1 MAGNFSSQ
9 RVAQPVSQ
17 EDEIILLAGGNDD
30 KSWKGTGQLLDNYEQ
45 GYTISSSNNGPQN
58 NSSNV
63 LNRNLSFFGGT
74 WMNNSSSQKDEIL
87 IFRFP
92 TSVTITS
99 YKMWE
104 TKDRH
109 LSYPPIYWELHS
121 LTMFGN
127 MDQFIHNDNLD
138 PNFWY
143 NKINE
148 LTFIKTVDA
157 VTIDDDDD
165 QVSRKYTNA
174 KSINDDEKFHEY
186 KIDSSQR
193 KKGNILIMYFPYP
206 FSRINKDLVK
216 ENPAVTIG
224 GLAFYG
230 IKYPHDE
237 NGFLDT
243 TPNFDIIG
251 IHEKKYRV
259 MPVKISDISNT
270 YDDFFNILSEQPWY
284 NDIELTKAVTNSA
297 GFIKDG
303 DDELYHNYYYTDIN
317 GPLFCYDIDKKSLK
331 YTRINSDIS
340 SNIIKGPPEKTNFPR
355 SPSLTYKILSL
366 KNSLLTTGGVP
377 PTAGTLGW
385 YHRAIVPGY
394 LNRRVPAKGDIS
406 ASGWGE
412 PVSNV
417 RPILKGNPQ
426 DFKPG
431 TYDGR
436 ELAGADSRSYLI
448 NPTKKTYAGNEW
460 YHWNTDDDDKRW
472 PGPLIVKAESG
483 PYDEFLEVTDGNYV
497 YGHVLNNGGKRTL
510 IDPYTFALYGVHWI
524 GPMGGNQ
531 GDNNNGQNLSVFN
544 HAIKLFGYNN
554 YFTNMR
560 RGSSLRGLGGL
571 ISPQQHDANH
581 RDGYAMWKLD
591 ENYSYISVEFS
602 TNGAYAMVDGT
613 SNKMTTFTNTDSKL
627 DDDPSN
633 DIDESIQRATIL
645 LAQNEKSTRRHESWS
660 VGRRF
665 KATRNMGLFGTSLE
679 DERLGRGI
687 SYKGEPWEV
696 SWGDPLRDLPS
707 DSPANNYKNNS
718 SMSLNI
724 DNIFAETAT
733 SIPPGNATWQL
744 GIGGG
749 ETTML
754 NSVYGLEKKHIDPR
768 QNYFTDITECSV
780 NIIRVVSTEELPV
793 NDTPDPDQYLTW
805 WTGLQQKERS
815 AINLVALI
823 LEAKYSVSDYDT
835 QDADGNLL
843 SDSEEYVKD
852 LRSSMNVPVNLTH
865 HIDAET
871 QTINKPGYFGDA
883 TNNNGSDGWNWHGSE
898 ASTSFG
904 GATHATKPFIGD
916 KWWNRD
922 WNGKQTEFSNS
933 FNKFEE
939 LERIETTNTTKI
951 YSSHYSDIGS
961 GSGLK
966 GGNWMMLL
974 IRQSVFFGFEVTYY
988 TGHPQSIIDL
998 SASWQSDTDT
1008 NNPKDL
1014 DLSDNDIIMVSYE
1027 EHIEDLSI
1035 QTKLKV
1041 IENKYYLFN
1050 YDEIDTS
1057 FNYLRKYGLKN
1068 NTTYT
1073 LDIPEDHAIRI
1084 LNKELSPVNGAAD
1097 TQKDDFIS
1105 VSGTNSHTTS
1115 EGYIYYYHDVTVKV
1129 LGNFG
1134 QVSIESIDNSYI
1146 NGEYLFQYNE
1156 EDWHL
1161 KHNYIQK
1168 DLIFLEGADHTLAHH
1183 GQATDDG
1190 NYDYLTKVL
1199 FDEFD
1204 QDEIRPEQFKNNFF
1218 SDISFGNS
1226 NISEIGKY
1234 AFTTTVDRPHIRE
1247 SIPPLTLV
1255 IPNTVIYIGEGAFM
1269 NCKIHKLTLGNK
1281 VAHIDKYA
1289 FKNCDIST
1297 LIITPS
1303 LEEIGEEAF
1312 TNNNIT
1318 SLFIPYTV
1326 KILGLNAFTG
1336 NNITKLSVPTAI
1348 YPRGFTNGYNHEAQT
1363 SSSTLQKVSSD
1374 TGEWDTIDS
1383 SNARVP
1389 RQWWMEGPDSIY
1401 RNGSGNYEGR
1411 IIDDRDEC
1419 RDYDVY
1425 ERLWLADYKSRRV
1438 SKNENDPLTR
1448 SDYDGPHWRDISAQS
1463 IDYT

>member
-1 MAGNFSSQ
+1 MAVNFSSQ

-17 EDEIILLAGGNDD
+17 KDEIILLAGGNDD

-63 LNRNLSFFGGT
+63 LNRNLSFLGGT
-74 WMNNSSSQKDEIL
+74 WMNNSSSQKDEFL

-104 TKDRH
+104 TKDQH
-109 LSYPPIYWELHS
+109 LSYPPIKWELHS

-143 NKINE
+143 NKINDS
-148 LTFIKTVDA
+148 TFIKKVDA
-157 VTIDDDDD
+157 ERNADDYG
-165 QVSRKYTNA
+165 VISRKYTNA
-174 KSINDDEKFHEY
+174 KSIIDDKQFHEY
-186 KIDSSQR
+186 KIDSSKR

-243 TPNFDIIG
+243 TNNFDIIG

-303 DDELYHNYYYTDIN
+303 DELYHNYYYTDIN

-331 YTRINSDIS
+331 YTIINSDKS
-340 SNIIKGPPEKTNFPR
+340 SNSIKGPPAKTNFPR

-366 KNSLLTTGGVP
+366 KNSLLTTDGVI
-377 PTAGTLGW
+377 PTAGTFGW
-385 YHRAIVPGY
+385 NQRRIVPGY
-394 LNRRVPAKGDIS
+394 INAVKKGD
-406 ASGWGE
+406 GWGN
-412 PVSNV
+412 PKDDV
-417 RPILKGNPQ
+417 RPILTGDKN
-426 DFKPG
+426 DFKYG
-431 TYDGR
+431 RHDGR
-436 ELAGADSRSYLI
+436 RLGDVESRNYIIPQITEKSGGALG
-448 NPTKKTYAGNEW
+448 KLYAYHEW
-460 YHWNTDDDDKRW
+460 YNWNEDDSGKRW

-497 YGHVLNNGGKRTL
+497 YGHILNAGGAGGARTL
-510 IDPYTFALYGVHWI
+510 IDPYTFTVFGVYWI
-524 GPMGGNQ
+524 GSRALQ
-531 GDNNNGQNLSVFN
+531 DDNRNGQNLSVFN

-560 RGSSLRGLGGL
+560 RGSSLQGLGGL
-571 ISPQQHDANH
+571 ISPSNYAGEH

-602 TNGAYAMVDGT
+602 TNGAYAMDDGV
-613 SNKMTTFTNTDSKL
+613 SNKMSTFTNKDGSL
-627 DDDPSN
+627 DDDPDN
-633 DIDESIQRATIL
+633 DGPFEIQRATIL
-645 LAQNEKSTRRHESWS
+645 LAQNENSTRRHESWS
-660 VGRRF
+660 VGRQW
-665 KATRNMGLFGTSLE
+665 RNHRDMGLFATSLE
-679 DERLGRGI
+679 GDRLGGGI

-696 SWGDPLRDLPS
+696 SWGDPLKDLPS
-707 DSPANNYKNNS
+707 HYSPANNYKTNS

-724 DNIFAETAT
+724 AQIDGYYAE
-733 SIPPGNATWQL
+733 I
-744 GIGGG
+744 GG

-754 NSVYGLEKKHIDPR
+754 NSVYGLEKKHIDPD
-768 QNYFTDITECSV
+768 QNHFNVITGRSV
-780 NIIRVVSTEELPV
+780 NIIRSSSVDDMPVLSTSGLPI
-793 NDTPDPDQYLTW
+793 NGTTSADYLSW
-805 WTGLQQKERS
+805 WKNLLRRERS

-823 LEAKYSVSDYDT
+823 LEAKDSVSDYDT
-835 QDADGNLL
+835 GTIGNWRR
-843 SDSEEYVKD
+843 DSEQYVED
-852 LRSSMNVPVNLTH
+852 LRSSMNVPVNLKN
-865 HIDAET
+865 HIEAGT
-871 QTINKPGYFGDA
+871 QSLAAPGNFADA
-883 TNNNGSDGWNWHGSE
+883 TNNDGNDGWNWHSVDVDNY
-898 ASTSFG
+898 G
-904 GATHATKPFIGD
+904 GPANATKPFIGD

-922 WNGKQTEFSNS
+922 WNGEQNDFSER
-933 FNKFEE
+933 FNKFNE
-939 LERIETTNTTKI
+939 LTRIETTNTTKI
-951 YSSHYSDIGS
+951 YSSHYSDIE
-961 GSGLK
+961 SGLK

-988 TGHPQSIIDL
+988 TGDPQSIIDL

-1014 DLSDNDIIMVSYE
+1014 NLSDNHIIMVSYE
-1027 EHIEDLSI
+1027 DHIEDLSI
-1035 QTKLKV
+1035 QTNLKV

-1050 YDEIDTS
+1050 YDGIDTS

-1073 LDIPEDHAIRI
+1073 LIDIPEADAIRI
-1084 LNKELSPVNGAAD
+1084 VNKDSSPVNGAAAK
-1097 TQKDDFIS
+1097 QEDDFIGVHGMNS
-1105 VSGTNSHTTS
+1105 RTNSN
-1115 EGYIYYYHDVTVKV
+1115 GDIYYYGDVTVNV

-1168 DLIFLEGADHTLAHH
+1168 DLIFSVDTPLRHDLHH
-1183 GQATDDG
+1183 HRDDPFVWEE
-1190 NYDYLTKVL
+1190 DYLTKVL
-1199 FDEFD
+1199 FDGFNPT
-1204 QDEIRPEQFKNNFF
+1204 EITDNQFKNNFF

-1226 NISEIGKY
+1226 NISVIGEY
-1234 AFTTTVDRPHIRE
+1234 AFSTTDDRPDIRE

-1255 IPNTVIYIGEGAFM
+1255 IPNTVNYIREGAFM
-1269 NCKIHKLTLGNK
+1269 NCKIHKLTLGNN
-1281 VAHIDKYA
+1281 VTHIEAYA
-1289 FKNCDIST
+1289 FKNCNIST
-1297 LIITPS
+1297 LIIPGSVTT
-1303 LEEIGEEAF
+1303 ICGEAF

-1318 SLFIPYTV
+1318 SLIIPNTV
-1326 KILGLNAFTG
+1326 TNLGLNAFTG
-1336 NNITKLSVPTAI
+1336 NNITKLSVPRHL
-1348 YPRGFTNGYNHEAQT
+1348 YPRGFTNGWNHEAQFAD
-1363 SSSTLQKVSSD
+1363 SVQEWKVVD
-1374 TGEWDTIDS
+1374 GEWDLYNTGDKRIPKPWFGYTDPAS
-1383 SNARVP
+1383 L
-1389 RQWWMEGPDSIY
+1389 Y
-1401 RNGSGNYEGR
+1401 RDGTGRYEGR
-1411 IIDDRDEC
+1411 LIDDRDDF

-1425 ERLWLADYKSRRV
+1425 ERLWLADYKVRRD
-1438 SKNENDPLTR
+1438 SKNPNEPRTR
-1448 SDYDGPHWRDISAQS
+1448 SDYDGPSFFDISAQR